1 MGWMGRG
8 GRANENPLLIRKLVS
23 NSSGRNQYLLL
34 EGTEAAV
41 IDLDD
46 DIEEVQNLMKAHNAK
61 LHYILATH
69 GHLFC
74 VRAANEIR
82 ARLGGQFMIHEYDED
97 LLKRTAPGVT
107 PDGFLKDNMRLP
119 LGRTQ
124 IRVLHT
130 PGHTKGS
137 VSYWI
142 RESGAL
148 FTGNTLLKGQQ
159 GRIWGPKSMSLM
171 LFSLKRLGY
180 TVSAGNR
187 VYPGRGEETTIGQ
200 EGWIQCLRSA

>member
-1 MGWMGRG
+1 MRWLGRG
-8 GRANENPLLIRKLVS
+8 GRANNLLLIRKLIS
-23 NSSGRNQYLLL
+23 NSSGRNQYLLV

-46 DIEEVQNLMKAHNAK
+46 DIEEVQNLLKAHNAK
-61 LHYILATH
+61 LRYILATH
-69 GHLFC
+69 GHRFC
-74 VRAANEIR
+74 VRVANELRQRI
-82 ARLGGQFMIHEYDED
+82 GGQFLIHEYDEE

-142 RESGAL
+142 RESEAL

-171 LFSLKRLGY
+171 LFSLKRIGY
-180 TVSAGNR
+180 TVPEGNR
-187 VYPGRGEETTIGQ
+187 VYPGRGEETTLG
-200 EGWIQCLRSA
+200 EERWIQCLRSA